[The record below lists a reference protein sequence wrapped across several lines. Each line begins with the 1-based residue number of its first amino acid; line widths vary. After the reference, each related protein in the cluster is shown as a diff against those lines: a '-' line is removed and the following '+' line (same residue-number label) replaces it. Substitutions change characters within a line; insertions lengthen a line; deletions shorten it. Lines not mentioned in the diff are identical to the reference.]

1 MEVWINSMRKF
12 GLITNAYKDKGLM
25 LTYKIA
31 DYIRNKGGEAV
42 CISERN
48 GIILDYE
55 QMDYSDIPEGL
66 DCIMVLGGDG
76 TLIRV
81 ATGSRKSHVPLI
93 GVNLGTLG
101 YLCELEEETVFTAID
116 SLMNGEYKIDERM
129 MLQGKRTGEEHGK
142 SALNDVVIHRSGN
155 LSLLSLLVYVN
166 GEFLTTYDA
175 DGVIISTP
183 TGSTGYNL
191 SAGGAIVTPEAQ
203 LILITPIC
211 PHSLSSREIVASAED
226 EITVEIRQGRRGPE
240 VGAVVTFDGRE
251 ALELNTNDKIVVKRS
266 GHTTKLVQLDDRTF
280 FEVLRSKLGAV
291 GQ

>member
-1 MEVWINSMRKF
+1 MRKF
-12 GLITNAYKDKGLM
+12 GLITNAYKDKGLT
-25 LTYKIA
+25 LTHKIA
-31 DYIRNKGGEAV
+31 DYICSKGGEAV
-42 CISERN
+42 CISQRN
-48 GIILDYE
+48 GVILDYE

-66 DCIMVLGGDG
+66 DCLMVLGGDG

-101 YLCELEEETVFTAID
+101 YLCELEEETVFSAID

-129 MLQGKRTGEEHGK
+129 MLEGKRTIEEHGK
-142 SALNDVVIHRSGN
+142 SALNDVVIHRSGT

-191 SAGGAIVTPEAQ
+191 SAGGPIVDPKAKM
-203 LILITPIC
+203 ILLTPINA
-211 PHSLSSREIVASAED
+211 HNLNSRSIVLSADDEIEIEVGSRRYQKDEVAS
-226 EITVEIRQGRRGPE
+226 VSC
-240 VGAVVTFDGRE
+240 DG
-251 ALELNTNDKIVVKRS
+251 DKIAELIVGDRYRISRSKHIINVCKLNKRS
-266 GHTTKLVQLDDRTF
+266 FLEIL
-280 FEVLRSKLGAV
+280 SKKMGSYT
-291 GQ
+291 

>member
-1 MEVWINSMRKF
+1 MRKF
-12 GLITNAYKDKGLM
+12 GLITNSYKDEGLI
-25 LTYKIA
+25 LTHKIS
-31 DYIRNKGGEAV
+31 DYICSKGGEAL

-48 GIILDYE
+48 GMILDYE

-66 DCIMVLGGDG
+66 DCLMVLGGDG

-101 YLCELEEETVFTAID
+101 YLCELEEDTVFSAVD

-129 MLQGKRTGEEHGK
+129 MLQGKRPQDEHSK
-142 SALNDVVIHRSGN
+142 SALNDVVIHRSGD

-191 SAGGAIVTPEAQ
+191 SAGGPIVDPKAKM
-203 LILITPIC
+203 ILLTPINA
-211 PHSLSSREIVASAED
+211 HNLNSRSIVLSADD
-226 EITVEIRQGRRGPE
+226 EIEIEMGSRRFQKDE
-240 VGAVVTFDGRE
+240 VAVVSCDG
-251 ALELNTNDKIVVKRS
+251 DKITELTVGERFVISRSKHIIKVCKLNKRS
-266 GHTTKLVQLDDRTF
+266 FLEIL
-280 FEVLRSKLGAV
+280 SKKMGSYT
-291 GQ
+291 

>member
-1 MEVWINSMRKF
+1 MRKF
-12 GLITNAYKDKGLM
+12 GL
-25 LTYKIA
+25 KIA

-48 GIILDYE
+48 GMILDYE
-55 QMDYSDIPEGL
+55 QMDYSDIPDGL

-191 SAGGAIVTPEAQ
+191 SAGGPIVDPKAKM
-203 LILITPIC
+203 ILLTPINA
-211 PHSLSSREIVASAED
+211 HNLNSRSIVLSADD
-226 EITVEIRQGRRGPE
+226 EIEIEMGSRRYQKDE
-240 VGAVVTFDGRE
+240 VAVVSCDG
-251 ALELNTNDKIVVKRS
+251 DKIAELTVGDRFMISRSKHIIKICKLNKRS
-266 GHTTKLVQLDDRTF
+266 FLEIL
-280 FEVLRSKLGAV
+280 SKKMGSYT
-291 GQ
+291 

>member
-1 MEVWINSMRKF
+1 MRKF

-25 LTYKIA
+25 LTHKIA
-31 DYIRNKGGEAV
+31 EYIRGKGGEAV

-48 GIILDYE
+48 GMILDYE

-191 SAGGAIVTPEAQ
+191 SAGGPIVDPKAKM
-203 LILITPIC
+203 ILLTPINA
-211 PHSLSSREIVASAED
+211 HNLNSRSIVLSADD
-226 EITVEIRQGRRGPE
+226 EIEIEMGSRRYQKDE
-240 VGAVVTFDGRE
+240 VAVVSCDG
-251 ALELNTNDKIVVKRS
+251 DKIAELTVGDRFMISRSKHIIKICKLNKRS
-266 GHTTKLVQLDDRTF
+266 FLEIL
-280 FEVLRSKLGAV
+280 SKKMGSYT
-291 GQ
+291 

>member
-12 GLITNAYKDKGLM
+12 GLITNAYKDKELM
-25 LTYKIA
+25 LTHKIA

-191 SAGGAIVTPEAQ
+191 SAGGPIVDPKAKM
-203 LILITPIC
+203 ILLTPINA
-211 PHSLSSREIVASAED
+211 HNLNSRSIVLSADD
-226 EITVEIRQGRRGPE
+226 EIEIEMGSRRYQKDE
-240 VGAVVTFDGRE
+240 VAGVSCDG
-251 ALELNTNDKIVVKRS
+251 DKIAELTVGDRFMISRSKHIIKICKLNKRS
-266 GHTTKLVQLDDRTF
+266 FLEIL
-280 FEVLRSKLGAV
+280 SKKMGSYT
-291 GQ
+291 

>member
-1 MEVWINSMRKF
+1 MRKF

-25 LTYKIA
+25 LTHKIA

-48 GIILDYE
+48 GMILDYE
-55 QMDYSDIPEGL
+55 QMDYSDIPDGL

-191 SAGGAIVTPEAQ
+191 SAGGPIVDPKAKM
-203 LILITPIC
+203 ILLTPINA
-211 PHSLSSREIVASAED
+211 HNLNSRSIVLSADD
-226 EITVEIRQGRRGPE
+226 EIEIEMGSRRYQKDE
-240 VGAVVTFDGRE
+240 VAGVSCDG
-251 ALELNTNDKIVVKRS
+251 DKIAELTVGDRFMISRSKHIIKICKLNKRS
-266 GHTTKLVQLDDRTF
+266 FLEIL
-280 FEVLRSKLGAV
+280 SKKMGSYT
-291 GQ
+291 

>member
-25 LTYKIA
+25 LTHKIA

-129 MLQGKRTGEEHGK
+129 MLKGKRPTEEHGK

-191 SAGGAIVTPEAQ
+191 SAGGPIVDPKAKM
-203 LILITPIC
+203 ILLTPINA
-211 PHSLSSREIVASAED
+211 HNLNSRSIVLSADD
-226 EITVEIRQGRRGPE
+226 EIEIEMGSRRYQKDE
-240 VGAVVTFDGRE
+240 VAGVSCDG
-251 ALELNTNDKIVVKRS
+251 DKIAELTVGDRFMISRSKHIIKICKLNKRS
-266 GHTTKLVQLDDRTF
+266 FLEIL
-280 FEVLRSKLGAV
+280 SKKMGSYT
-291 GQ
+291 

>member
-1 MEVWINSMRKF
+1 MRKF

-25 LTYKIA
+25 LTHKIA
-31 DYIRNKGGEAV
+31 DYIRNKGGEAI

-48 GIILDYE
+48 GMILDYE
-55 QMDYSDIPEGL
+55 QMDYSDIPDGL

-191 SAGGAIVTPEAQ
+191 SAGGPIVDPKAKM
-203 LILITPIC
+203 ILLTPINA
-211 PHSLSSREIVASAED
+211 HNLNSRSIVLSADD
-226 EITVEIRQGRRGPE
+226 EIEIEMGSRRYQKDE
-240 VGAVVTFDGRE
+240 VAVVSCDG
-251 ALELNTNDKIVVKRS
+251 DKIAELTVGDRFMISRSKHIIKICKLNKRS
-266 GHTTKLVQLDDRTF
+266 FLEIL
-280 FEVLRSKLGAV
+280 SKKMGSYT
-291 GQ
+291 